1 MKSSFAS
8 RVLVFATLI
17 LGVGLTPS
25 PAQAAEIDTGFRCLG
40 EVNLSCAV
48 RIAEGLGD
56 DPTST
61 LLKARVAFHQGDFER
76 AAELSGS
83 ILDQAASVDIDTLR
97 PALPP
102 RLSIPLEDLSPGR
115 IARYR
120 SIGVPIPSP
129 DDEEP
134 VVTLQLG
141 VSAAGDFELLRAWM
155 EREHDLFLASVEAAE
170 GLIVTRQGS
179 VEVLHHPGIER
190 ILVQEAVDAITQA
203 QERIAPLLG
212 GAVPGVVRVEIYPN
226 RSDFIAATGLPKS
239 SVNTTGVVAI
249 SKWNRLLLI
258 SPRALGDG
266 YGWRDTLVH
275 EWVHLVVSYHSKD
288 QAPIWL
294 QEGLAKSTEML
305 WRQDDFE
312 LEVSKQ
318 SLLAGALKTDQW
330 VTFEQMH
337 PSMAFL
343 PSPEL
348 AGLAYAQVASMMAF
362 LQEQT
367 DPKVLS
373 RVIERVGKGEDA
385 QDAVAAEA
393 NGGDFALFERE
404 WKAWLATLELVGE
417 KVAIDA
423 VGEHIEGGPDAIGA
437 GEGAE
442 DVGFDPVLSRR
453 KELANRS
460 RLGELMAEQ
469 GKHEAALVYFE
480 QAMPSDEPA
489 SPAVVLAASKSLVVL
504 GRSEQAL
511 SLLTENLTFYPEEAG
526 TQKLAADLWRAQ
538 GQDEKALGAYLAS
551 SEVNPFDVEV
561 QRALVALYASAG
573 QRERSAHHARI
584 LSVLTYSE
592 LEPS

>member
-1 MKSSFAS
+1 MKNSFVSSLLLFAV
-8 RVLVFATLI
+8 VLCWPV
-17 LGVGLTPS
+17 
-25 PAQAAEIDTGFRCLG
+25 QAAAATSEQGFVCLSQ
-40 EVNLSCAV
+40 VNLVCAEKV
-48 RIAEGLGD
+48 ASSSGD

-61 LLKARVAFHQGDFER
+61 LLKARVAFHKGDFQT
-76 AAELSGS
+76 AADLSGGL
-83 ILDQAASVDIDTLR
+83 LDKAAQVDIEQLR
-97 PALPP
+97 PVLPP
-102 RLSIPLEDLSPGR
+102 RLSIPLEELTSAR

-120 SIGVPIPSP
+120 SIGVPIPRQ
-129 DDEEP
+129 DEENP
-134 VVTLQLG
+134 QVVLQQG
-141 VSAAGDFELLRAWM
+141 VDASVDFELLRAWM
-155 EREHDLFLASVEAAE
+155 EREHDLFLASLQAAE
-170 GLIVTRQGS
+170 GLVVTRVGQ

-190 ILVQEAVDAITQA
+190 ILVDESVQAITLA

-212 GAVPGVVRVEIYPN
+212 GQVPGVVRVEIYPD
-226 RSDFIAATGLPKS
+226 RGDFIAATGLPQS

-305 WRQDDFE
+305 WRQDHFE

-318 SLLAGALKTDQW
+318 SLLAGALKSDGW

-367 DPKVLS
+367 DPKVLA
-373 RVIERVGKGEDA
+373 RVIERVGEGEDA
-385 QDAVAAEA
+385 KAAVAAEA
-393 NGGDFALFERE
+393 NGGDFERFERE
-404 WKAWLATLELVGE
+404 WKAWLATLDLIGE
-417 KVAIDA
+417 KVAIEA

-437 GEGAE
+437 EDGAE

-453 KELANRS
+453 KELANRA

-469 GKHEAALVYFE
+469 GQHEAALKYFYE
-480 QAMPSDEPA
+480 AMPPDEPS
-489 SPAVVLAASKSLVVL
+489 SPAVVQAAAESLIAL
-504 GRSEQAL
+504 GRSERAL
-511 SLLTENLTFYPEEAG
+511 ELLAENLTFYPEEAG
-526 TQKLAADLWRAQ
+526 TQKLAAELWSAK
-538 GQDEKALGAYLAS
+538 GESDKALRAYVAS
-551 SEVNPFDVEV
+551 SEVNPFDVDV
-561 QRALVALYASAG
+561 QGALVKLYADAG
-573 QRERSAHHARI
+573 QKERSEHHAEI
-584 LSVLTYSE
+584 LGVLTYRE

>member
-1 MKSSFAS
+1 MRNSFAS
-8 RVLVFATLI
+8 KFLALSTILIGGLLSAPSALAADVERGFLCLNQVNLDCAARVAD
-17 LGVGLTPS
+17 G
-25 PAQAAEIDTGFRCLG
+25 LG
-40 EVNLSCAV
+40 E
-48 RIAEGLGD
+48 

-76 AAELSGS
+76 AAELSGR
-83 ILDQAASVDIDTLR
+83 ILDKAAAVDLDPIRSV
-97 PALPP
+97 LPP
-102 RLSIPLEDLSPGR
+102 RLSIPLEELSSAR

-129 DDEEP
+129 DDEAP
-134 VVTLQLG
+134 AVTLQLG
-141 VSAAGDFELLRAWM
+141 VDAAGDFELLRAWM
-155 EREHDLFLASVEAAE
+155 EREHDLFLASAQAAE
-170 GLIVTRQGS
+170 GLVVTRRGN

-190 ILVQEAVDAITQA
+190 ILVQEAADAITQA
-203 QERIAPLLG
+203 EERIAPLLG
-212 GAVPGVVRVEIYPN
+212 GPVPGVVRVEIYPN
-226 RSDFIAATGLPKS
+226 RSEFIAATGLPKS

-288 QAPIWL
+288 MAPIWL

-318 SLLAGALKTDQW
+318 SLLAGALKTDRW

-367 DPKVLS
+367 DPKVLA
-373 RVIERVGKGEDA
+373 RVIERVGKG
-385 QDAVAAEA
+385 QDAKDSVAAEA
-393 NGGDFALFERE
+393 NGGDFDRFERE
-404 WKAWLATLELVGE
+404 WKAWLGTLDLIGE

-453 KELANRS
+453 KELANRA
-460 RLGELMAEQ
+460 RLGDLMAEQ
-469 GKHEAALVYFE
+469 GQHEAAMLYFE
-480 QAMPSDEPA
+480 QAMPPGEPA
-489 SPAVVLAASKSLVVL
+489 SPAVILAASKSLVVL
-504 GRSEQAL
+504 GRTEQAM
-511 SLLTENLTFYPEEAG
+511 SLLVENLTYYPEEAG
-526 TQKLAADLWRAQ
+526 TQKMAAELWRAQ
-538 GQDEKALGAYLAS
+538 GQDAKALNAYLAS

-561 QRALVALYASAG
+561 QQALVALYASAG
-573 QRERSAHHARI
+573 QRERSARHAQI